1 MNENEHVITNQARRF
16 ATTRY
21 PFAPFIVHFKE
32 DIRDKLVVEHL
43 VKYAKEQCNNFDLRV
58 LGYRRTQTNNTVDE
72 YDVLVFVEN
81 TQSFAFLREVGNW
94 PAQLV
99 GKEYSRKMPSIPPQL
114 SGVIQNVAFNVDWD
128 EFVQDLK
135 RQYPQIVNVIQLKN
149 RNLKDLKLV
158 KVKFNSD
165 TIRNEFLEGK
175 YVYVH
180 FMRYP
185 VVEYMALAQVL
196 ICSRCMHIGHF
207 QKNCPQKDEV
217 TCKICGAICTDLKKH
232 ECHGIAKCIRCGGDH
247 KSSDTKCPKV
257 KDYRAALTRTL
268 LSTRNQVQA
277 NQPVKNNPA
286 FTISN
291 FPRLDHLSP
300 ANTLTAN
307 DNHVDTIGMF
317 EKLRETMIEEGK
329 KTRESFDQ
337 LKEEMSQRNNAY
349 EQELSNL
356 KSQVAML
363 DNQLAQHDLV
373 QQETMILITSIIQVI
388 KSGMKKKGE
397 DIEAFSCMM
406 DELMSKYHI
415 NSRDLKFCN
424 TKS

>member
-1 MNENEHVITNQARRF
+1 
-16 ATTRY
+16 
-21 PFAPFIVHFKE
+21 
-32 DIRDKLVVEHL
+32 
-43 VKYAKEQCNNFDLRV
+43 
-58 LGYRRTQTNNTVDE
+58 YRRTQTNNTVDE

-207 QKNCPQKDEV
+207 QKNCPQKDE
-217 TCKICGAICTDLKKH
+217 H

-247 KSSDTKCPKV
+247 KSSDTKYPKV

-268 LSTRNQVQA
+268 LSIRNQVQA

-337 LKEEMSQRNNAY
+337 LKEEMSHRNNAY

-356 KSQVAML
+356 KSKVAML
-363 DNQLAQHDLV
+363 DNELAQHD
-373 QQETMILITSIIQVI
+373 
-388 KSGMKKKGE
+388 
-397 DIEAFSCMM
+397 
-406 DELMSKYHI
+406 
-415 NSRDLKFCN
+415 
-424 TKS
+424 